1 MTLPI
6 LIDGENLSLE
16 DVKSVAC
23 KGIGVSLSD
32 YARQRVRE
40 SRRIVEEYVDR
51 GEIVYGITTGFGKF
65 SDVVI
70 SRDERRYLQK
80 NLIMSHAAGVGAPL
94 DEEIVRAIM
103 LLRANALA
111 KGYSGVR
118 EEILDTLLEMINKRV
133 HPVIPEK
140 GSVGASGDLAPLAHM
155 VLVMLG
161 EGEAYCNGTR
171 MPGKQA
177 MATAGIQPITLEAKE
192 GVALING
199 TQVMTA
205 IGIFALL
212 AGENLVQT
220 ADIAAAMTMEALGGI
235 LLAFDERVQRVR
247 PHPGQIR
254 CAENI
259 RLFLEQSEILEKAN
273 HGRVQ
278 DAYTLRCIPQ
288 VHGAARDALAYVRS
302 VLEREINSATDNP
315 LIFTETGEIIS
326 GGNFHG
332 QPIAIAMDI
341 LGIVLS
347 VLGNIAERRIERL
360 LNPVLS
366 GLPAFLTEK
375 GGLNSGFMVSQYTA
389 AALVSENKVL
399 SHPASVDSIPTSA
412 NQEDH
417 VSMGTIAARKAL
429 EISANLQNI
438 LAIELLCAAQGIDY
452 RHPSKPGIGTGIAHR
467 IIRQQVPH
475 LTEDR
480 ILYRD
485 ISKVVG
491 LIKDGIIVTGIE
503 KFQKKK
509 EVAFDGDS

>member
-1 MTLPI
+1 MPL

-16 DVKSVAC
+16 DVKSVARN
-23 KGIGVSLSD
+23 GIEVRLSD
-32 YARQRVRE
+32 SARQRVRE
-40 SRRIVEEYVDR
+40 SRRMVEEYVDR

-65 SDVVI
+65 SDIVI
-70 SRDERRYLQK
+70 SRDEHRYLQK
-80 NLIMSHAAGVGAPL
+80 NLIMSHAAGIGAPL
-94 DEEIVRAIM
+94 GEEIVRAIM
-103 LLRANALA
+103 LLRVNALA

-118 EEILDTLLEMINKRV
+118 EEILDTLLEMTNKMV

-161 EGEAYCNGTR
+161 EGEAYYEGR
-171 MPGKQA
+171 KMPGKQA
-177 MATAGIQPITLEAKE
+177 TEKAGIKPITLEAKE

-199 TQVMTA
+199 TQAMTA
-205 IGIFALL
+205 IATFALL
-212 AGENLVQT
+212 TGENLAQT
-220 ADIAAAMTMEALGGI
+220 ADIAAAMTMDALEGI
-235 LLAFDERVQRVR
+235 LSAFDEKIQRVR

-259 RLFLEQSEILEKAN
+259 RGLLKGSEILENAD

-288 VHGAARDALAYVRS
+288 VHGAARDALAYVRG

-315 LIFTETGEIIS
+315 LIFTETGEVIS

-341 LGIVLS
+341 LGIALS
-347 VLGNIAERRIERL
+347 VLGTIAERRIERL
-360 LNPVLS
+360 LNPTLS
-366 GLPAFLTEK
+366 GLPAFLTQK

-399 SHPASVDSIPTSA
+399 SHPASVDSIPVSA

-452 RHPSKPGIGTGIAHR
+452 RQPLKPGIGTGVAHR
-467 IIRQQVPH
+467 MIRQQVPH
-475 LTEDR
+475 LAEDR
-480 ILYRD
+480 VLYQD
-485 ISKVVG
+485 INKIAA
-491 LIKDGIIVTGIE
+491 LIKDEIFKIE
-503 KFQKKK
+503 NLKLKGRGCF
-509 EVAFDGDS
+509 